1 MKEEKL
7 KNNKSYILFVDGVC
21 SLCNNLVNF
30 VYKKNKSRNIKF
42 SSLDSNKY
50 LELKI
55 RGSFDSVV
63 VYSIED
69 RNYYTK
75 SSAIKIV
82 LSNLTLSYRILSL
95 FFNIIPLR
103 LKDLIYDWIAK
114 NRYKI
119 FGKQSTCLIP
129 TKELQ
134 SRFL

>member
-1 MKEEKL
+1 M

-119 FGKQSTCLIP
+119 FGKTDYCKFRENISP
-129 TKELQ
+129 D
-134 SRFL
+134 RFVN